1 MTFCY
6 ELINVKTLR
15 VLTDEFLSLAAT
27 DGGGYTNSPG
37 GPDITRTGDHHV
49 STGVQLLTFL
59 TFRRQQCSFKVR
71 LLVNVFDCL
80 STT

>member
-37 GPDITRTGDHHV
+37 GPDITRTGGHHV
-49 STGVQLLTFL
+49 EHGGSTFN
-59 TFRRQQCSFKVR
+59 FPP
-71 LLVNVFDCL
+71 
-80 STT
+80 STM

>member
-27 DGGGYTNSPG
+27 DGGGYTISPG
-37 GPDITRTGDHHV
+37 GPDITRTGGHQV

-59 TFRRQQCSFKVR
+59 HQQCSFKVR

>member
-15 VLTDEFLSLAAT
+15 VLTDEFLSLTAT

-37 GPDITRTGDHHV
+37 GPDITRTGGHQV

-59 TFRRQQCSFKVR
+59 RQQCSFKVR